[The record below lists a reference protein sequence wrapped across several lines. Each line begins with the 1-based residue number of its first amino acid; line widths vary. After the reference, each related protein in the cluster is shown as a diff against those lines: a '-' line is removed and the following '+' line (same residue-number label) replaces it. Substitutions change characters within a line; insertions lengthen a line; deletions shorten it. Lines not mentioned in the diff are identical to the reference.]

1 MSFHG
6 EALRTI
12 GQAAL
17 KTTYLTQM
25 GVGALGNAILLFHN
39 IAPGLL
45 AHSPRPPHTILTHM
59 ALANLLFLLS
69 SGVLYTMAAF
79 VSRKPLNS
87 LGCKFAYY
95 VQRVALSTAL
105 CSTCVLSTY
114 QAFTL
119 TPRRAECV
127 MLRGRV
133 PWVTGPSCCTCWMLS
148 LLMYIYVP
156 VKITGPQD
164 THNYTDSQGKWFCS
178 VSGTVTGLGYLWFIS
193 DAMFITLTVWSSG
206 SMVLLLHRHHQ
217 RVQYLHSP
225 AGHHRCPPET
235 RAAHTI
241 LMLMVAFVTFYLL
254 NYSLVFHISASSDFR
269 LWLLQV
275 SHVLA
280 SCFPTISP
288 FLLLLRDPR
297 TPRFCS

>member
-1 MSFHG
+1 M
-6 EALRTI
+6 
-12 GQAAL
+12 
-17 KTTYLTQM
+17 
-25 GVGALGNAILLFHN
+25 
-39 IAPGLL
+39 
-45 AHSPRPPHTILTHM
+45 
-59 ALANLLFLLS
+59 
-69 SGVLYTMAAF
+69 
-79 VSRKPLNS
+79 
-87 LGCKFAYY
+87 
-95 VQRVALSTAL
+95 
-105 CSTCVLSTY
+105 
-114 QAFTL
+114 
-119 TPRRAECV
+119 
-127 MLRGRV
+127 MLRGRA
-133 PWVTGPSCCTCWMLS
+133 PRVTGPSCCTCWVFS

-178 VSGTVTGLGYLWFIS
+178 ISGTVTGFGYLWFIS
-193 DAMFITLTVWSSG
+193 DAMFITLMVCSSG

-217 RVQYLHSP
+217 RVQYLHTP

-241 LMLMVAFVTFYLL
+241 LMLMVTFVTFYLL

-275 SHVLA
+275 SNILV
-280 SCFPTISP
+280 SCFPTIFP